1 MRVFVTGASG
11 WIGSAVVAELLESG
25 HEVLGLARNDAGV
38 ARIAAAGAEPLL
50 GSLDDLA
57 GLRAAAEGADG
68 IVHLGFKH
76 DFSDTAGAWR
86 TERAVV
92 DMFGEVLAGT
102 GKPFL
107 LASGVAGLAVGR
119 VATEADASPH
129 VGPDAPRGGSEQ
141 LALSFA
147 DRGVRSLSARF
158 SPTVH
163 GTGGDHGFI
172 AVIAGVAREKGVAGY
187 VGDGSNR
194 WPAVH
199 RLDAARMVRL
209 GFENAPAGTVLH
221 AVAEEGIPT
230 IEIATAI
237 GQQLGVPTASIAPED
252 AAAHFGWIGAFF
264 GMDIPASS
272 AITRRLL
279 DWTPTHPTLLD
290 DIAAG
295 AYPGE

>member
-57 GLRAAAEGADG
+57 GLRAAAESADG
-68 IVHLGFKH
+68 VVHLGFKH
-76 DFSDTAGAWR
+76 DFSDTASAWR

-107 LASGVAGLAVGR
+107 LASGVAGLTVGR
-119 VATEADASPH
+119 VATEADASTH
-129 VGPDAPRGGSEQ
+129 VGPDAPRGGSEE

-172 AVIAGVAREKGVAGY
+172 AVIAGVAREKGAAGY

-264 GMDIPASS
+264 GMDIPAS
-272 AITRRLL
+272 
-279 DWTPTHPTLLD
+279 
-290 DIAAG
+290 
-295 AYPGE
+295 

>member
-25 HEVLGLARNDAGV
+25 NEVVGLARSDDSA
-38 ARIAAAGAEPLL
+38 AKIAAAGAEPLR

-57 GLRAAAEGADG
+57 GLRTAAESADG
-68 IVHLGFKH
+68 VVHLGFKH
-76 DFSDTAGAWR
+76 DFSDMAGAGR
-86 TERAVV
+86 TERAVLEA
-92 DMFGEVLAGT
+92 FGDVLEGT
-102 GKPFL
+102 GKPFVF
-107 LASGVAGLAVGR
+107 ASGVAGLAPGR
-119 VATEADASPH
+119 VLTEADASPH
-129 VGPDAPRGGSEQ
+129 SGPDSPRGGSEH

-147 DRGVRSLSARF
+147 DRGIRPVSARF

-172 AVIAGVAREKGVAGY
+172 AVLAGVARERGAAGY
-187 VGDGSNR
+187 IGDGGNR

-209 GFENAPAGTVLH
+209 GFENAPAGSVLH
-221 AVAEEGIPT
+221 AVAEEGVPA

-237 GQQLGVPTASIAPED
+237 GAQLGVPAVSIAAED
-252 AAAHFGWIGAFF
+252 AAAHFGWIGPFF

-279 DWTPTHPTLLD
+279 GWEPTHPALLD

-295 AYPGE
+295 AYTPA